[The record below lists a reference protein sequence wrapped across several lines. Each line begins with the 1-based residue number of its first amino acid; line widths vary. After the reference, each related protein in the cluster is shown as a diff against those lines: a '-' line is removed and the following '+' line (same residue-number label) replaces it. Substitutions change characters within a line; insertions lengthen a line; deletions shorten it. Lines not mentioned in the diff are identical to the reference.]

1 MHFIHIFLTA
11 NNVKQI
17 SINHLS
23 CTYNNFNTPIC
34 VIVVRAAAVFIFN
47 AIQKNMGF
55 LYEEVSGKKYD

>member
-23 CTYNNFNTPIC
+23 CTYNSFNTPIC

-47 AIQKNMGF
+47 AIQKIYACTSMGKW
-55 LYEEVSGKKYD
+55 KKI